1 MQTETMEQTVDT
13 AGTEAKEQREPKQ
26 ERQKQEGKR
35 EGKRA
40 KGTIDWNPVKR
51 DWNRGLSVAEIAR
64 IHNLETSTI
73 YAQASRHKWTKRQV
87 VLKSKIETVD
97 PKEIAQKAVE
107 KRIEKEIQAHAPAI
121 TNAVRERLNGWF
133 EKVLLTS
140 GKLQVQIDNMVE
152 GRLEAEEIKT
162 LSSSLE
168 TVDRIARRTFGL
180 DAPSGSPVS
189 VFSVSAPTITCPVI
203 DVETIPE
210 ATPASVPQ

>member
-1 MQTETMEQTVDT
+1 MRTEESTEAIDT
-13 AGTEAKEQREPKQ
+13 TATEAKEGKEP
-26 ERQKQEGKR
+26 RGKR

-51 DWNRGLSVAEIAR
+51 DWNRGLAVAEIAR

-97 PKEIAQKAVE
+97 PREIAQKAVE

-121 TNAVRERLNGWF
+121 SNAIRERLNGWF

-152 GRLEAEEIKT
+152 GRLEVEEIKS

-180 DAPSGSPVS
+180 DSPGQSTVS
-189 VFSVSAPTITCPVI
+189 VFSVQSPAVLCPVI
-203 DVETIPE
+203 DVETIP
-210 ATPASVPQ
+210 ATTPASSPQ